1 MKKITVYIEGGETTV
16 KLLNP
21 LVLTH
26 ASKLYVKTAAVFWNY
41 QNIRKGYNDYFSIDK
56 KKVSLDEG
64 YWTFKNLRK
73 KFESH
78 GLSVEEFPDGRIK
91 IGFTKGIKSLN
102 LWRLGDLS
110 GYTSTFST
118 THPGDRPVDIH
129 EGLRY
134 VTVGCNLANRSRN
147 IDPMGFPSN
156 NITSL
161 PIDGTKPLFGTTTK
175 YNDIESEV
183 GVDAGIYNELHF
195 VVKSNIHDIVP
206 GNILLELC
214 VI

>member
-1 MKKITVYIEGGETTV
+1 MKKITVYVEYGETTM
-16 KLLNP
+16 KLQNP

-41 QNIRKGYNDYFSIDK
+41 KNIRKGYNDYFSIDG
-56 KKVSLDEG
+56 KKVVLDEG

-73 KFESH
+73 ELESH

-102 LWRLGDLS
+102 LWKLSDLL
-110 GYTSTFST
+110 GYTTTFST
-118 THPGDRPVDIH
+118 THQSDRPVDIH

-134 VTVGCNLANRSRN
+134 VTVGCNLANRSQN
-147 IDPMGFPSN
+147 IDPMGFFSN
-156 NITSL
+156 VITSL

-175 YNDIESEV
+175 YNDIEREV

-195 VVKSNIHDIVP
+195 DVKSNVHGIVP
-206 GNILLELC
+206 GNVLMELYI
-214 VI
+214 V